1 MKVFIVMRAEE
12 HSDYV
17 EKVFFDKERAEQYAA
32 QFANNPNEYARHVE
46 EHKIEDINNILFV

>member
-1 MKVFIVMRAEE
+1 MKAFIVIRTEE

-17 EKVFFDKERAEQYAA
+17 EKVFFNKEHAEQYAA

-46 EHKIEDINNILFV
+46 EHKIDKQNVKP